1 MQLKRLGSILTL
13 VIFLVVVGC
22 SDENEATSEVKVE
35 NGTVQTTQSSEATV
49 LEPPEFT
56 ITAGEKTIHP
66 TLGTHS
72 WTIDNG
78 DGTAE
83 SIEVDSDAPPDLVTG
98 KNTLQLTAD
107 SSVELNFEEP
117 PTNYILRIWDEEYT
131 IGRQTKEVDLTG
143 TGIVIYEVLAHW
155 EQGTASYAFAVEV
168 IAEP

>member
-1 MQLKRLGSILTL
+1 MKRLGSILTL

-22 SDENEATSEVKVE
+22 SDENEATSEVKE
-35 NGTVQTTQSSEATV
+35 EKGTVQTTQSSEATV

-56 ITAGEKTIHP
+56 ITAGGKTIHP

-98 KNTLQLTAD
+98 KNTLQLTAN
-107 SSVELNFEEP
+107 SSVEFNFEEP

-131 IGRQTKEVDLTG
+131 IVRQTKEVDLNETG
-143 TGIVIYEVLAHW
+143 VFIYEVLAHW

>member
-1 MQLKRLGSILTL
+1 MKRLGSILTL

-22 SDENEATSEVKVE
+22 SDENEATSEVKEE